1 MKTTVNFGL
10 NLPEGTDYAAI
21 ETLNENARKLDA
33 AVASGGSAAKEA
45 PADNDSVVLLDSAA
59 GNVQKR
65 LLWSKIKA
73 AFAPMTHSA
82 RHASGGA
89 DALSPADIGAAK
101 STYGILQAADLLA
114 WAKQQS
120 VGGAFL
126 TDPAVTTSGLP
137 VSGIWFDGSLWVS
150 SVDNAWRLVVTN
162 VATGATYVNVTSGG
176 NWVGWKGPFATAADL
191 AGYLPLAGGTL
202 TGDLTVIASGSS
214 GRVVLSNFASQ
225 MILRRLEDDNNFEDI
240 ILSDFATPRYLLKK
254 NGVEN
259 TYKLYGE
266 HNLPHPAQA
275 VTGSYVGTG
284 VYGADN
290 PTVIPCGF
298 SPKLLMVFGDYL
310 ESSRYTG
317 GIGIFFGGS
326 GLLISGGTIYGV
338 NYFVGR
344 REAGISYTG
353 TGLSYFASDAGYQ
366 LNAAGKTYNWV
377 AFA

>member
-1 MKTTVNFGL
+1 MASYTKNLKLLKKDPATDGADTFNIQTML
-10 NLPEGTDYAAI
+10 ND
-21 ETLNENARKLDA
+21 NWDKL
-33 AVASGGSAAKEA
+33 
-45 PADNDSVVLLDSAA
+45 
-59 GNVQKR
+59 
-65 LLWSKIKA
+65 
-73 AFAPMTHSA
+73 
-82 RHASGGA
+82 
-89 DALSPADIGAAK
+89 DALSPAAIGAAK

-202 TGDLTVIASGSS
+202 TGDLSIDKNTGAKTVIINYNAETHV
-214 GRVVLSNFASQ
+214 RTFA
-225 MILRRLEDDNNFEDI
+225 DDNNF
-240 ILSDFATPRYLLKK
+240 SDFVL
-254 NGVEN
+254 NGPDKIVFN
-259 TYKLYGE
+259 TCVNGSISSYKIYGQ

-284 VYGADN
+284 VSGAAN

-298 SPKLLMVFGDYL
+298 SPKLLMAFGDYL
-310 ESSRYTG
+310 ASSRYTG

-344 REAGISYTG
+344 GEAGISYTG
-353 TGLSYFASDAGYQ
+353 TGLSYFAKDADYQ

>member
-1 MKTTVNFGL
+1 MKTTVNLGL
-10 NLPEGTDYAAI
+10 NLPESTDYADI
-21 ETLNENARKLDA
+21 EKLNENARKLDA

-45 PADNDSVVLLDSAA
+45 PVDGDSVVLLDSEA

-65 LLWSKIKA
+65 LPWSKIKGI
-73 AFAPMTHSA
+73 FAPMKHSA

-89 DALSPADIGAAK
+89 DALSPKAIGAAK

-162 VATGATYVNVTSGG
+162 VATGATYVIVTSGG
-176 NWVGWKGPFATAADL
+176 NWVGWKGPCATAADL

-202 TGDLTVIASGSS
+202 AGGLSFLVNGHQYEFRTTAEGGLVIRNGDCSIAVTKNNALNGIWQLVKGSAFY
-214 GRVVLSNFASQ
+214 N
-225 MILRRLEDDNNFEDI
+225 I
-240 ILSDFATPRYLLKK
+240 
-254 NGVEN
+254 
-259 TYKLYGE
+259 YGE

-298 SPKLLMVFGDYL
+298 SPKLLMAFGDYL
-310 ESSRYTG
+310 ASSRYTG

-344 REAGISYTG
+344 GEAGISYTG
-353 TGLSYFASDAGYQ
+353 TGLSYFAKDADYQ